1 MEGFTSVSWGRGDLR
16 APRISLGLTGPLFP
30 SRQPCP
36 RHASQPSHPFSWWP
50 TGPGSRLEVHLSIHE
65 TAPAEQWHGT
75 PPGFFGERTNESFF
89 LQAIR
94 IPRGTAIGRT
104 VVCLVRTG
112 KASQTVLPS
121 VRPSTPSLWPIR
133 GGNSVL
139 AETKWVW
146 GGRRIR
152 WPRFWLP
159 IRDSI
164 GRHGIP
170 PTFSARHCDRETD
183 GHWNKLFCASFSTC
197 APFLPRTE
205 NVKFNG
211 RQPAAKH
218 AKPRRTSA
226 SFLSLPL
233 GRVRRFPIH
242 LIHDSRHL
250 ESDISQGIGRAQRAA
265 HAKCRVIRRHPRR
278 FKTRPG
284 SFHHHLHPIRN
295 KS

>member
-1 MEGFTSVSWGRGDLR
+1 MGVWVGLDGRVLVSGRPSRRPTAARAGWHSGGNGGTVFWACCRPGKDSRACRGGRGDGR
-16 APRISLGLTGPLFP
+16 APSISLGLTGPLFP

-121 VRPSTPSLWPIR
+121 VRPSTPSLWPIT

-164 GRHGIP
+164 ARRGIP
-170 PTFSARHCDRETD
+170 PTFSCET
-183 GHWNKLFCASFSTC
+183 L
-197 APFLPRTE
+197 R
-205 NVKFNG
+205 
-211 RQPAAKH
+211 
-218 AKPRRTSA
+218 
-226 SFLSLPL
+226 
-233 GRVRRFPIH
+233 
-242 LIHDSRHL
+242 
-250 ESDISQGIGRAQRAA
+250 
-265 HAKCRVIRRHPRR
+265 
-278 FKTRPG
+278 
-284 SFHHHLHPIRN
+284 
-295 KS
+295 